1 MVTLIPLALV
11 VMRDE
16 KKGSFVFLVAC
27 LLLAFGLVESGLPVE
42 LPLTNNKKGA
52 SYETNV

>member
-1 MVTLIPLALV
+1 
-11 VMRDE
+11 MRDE
-16 KKGSFVFLVAC
+16 KKGSFVFLVVC
-27 LLLAFGLVESGLPVE
+27 LLLAFGLAESGLPVK

>member
-1 MVTLIPLALV
+1 MVTLNPLNLV

-16 KKGSFVFLVAC
+16 KKGSFVFLVVC
-27 LLLAFGLVESGLPVE
+27 LLLAFGLAESGLPVK